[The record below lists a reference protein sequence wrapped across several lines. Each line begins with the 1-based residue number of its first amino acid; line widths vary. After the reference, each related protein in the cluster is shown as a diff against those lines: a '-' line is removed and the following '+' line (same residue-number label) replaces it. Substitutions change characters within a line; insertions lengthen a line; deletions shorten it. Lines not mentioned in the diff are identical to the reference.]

1 MASTLLYLVR
11 HAEQAHPPAGDE
23 PDGGISALGEQQA
36 HRLGRRLANVPFD
49 VVRHSPL
56 RRAVQ
61 TAQILASY
69 LPGIPVNCSELLR
82 DRTPIP
88 SASQAGMVPLQ
99 YRPFL
104 GNIPA
109 AERDTGAAHLTAAVE
124 QLAIVDAGDRHEL
137 LVAPAWRWMGLNQ
150 FNCALTIIEIQPHL
164 PPMLITFNDTGHLP
178 LDLRGH
184 APRRIAE
191 NSQQRTQART
201 TTDRP
206 FSPSAATLQISVSG

>member
-1 MASTLLYLVR
+1 LASTLLYLVR
-11 HAEQAHPPAGDE
+11 HAEQAHSPAGDE

-124 QLAIVDAGDRHEL
+124 QLAIVDAGNRHEL
-137 LVAPAWRWMGLNQ
+137 LVTHNFVIGWFVRHALDAPAWRWMGLNQ

-164 PPMLITFNDTGHLP
+164 PPMLITFNDIGHLP

-184 APRRIAE
+184 APIALR
-191 NSQQRTQART
+191 S
-201 TTDRP
+201 
-206 FSPSAATLQISVSG
+206 

>member
-11 HAEQAHPPAGDE
+11 HAEQAHSPAGDE

-36 HRLGRRLANVPFD
+36 HRLGRRLAGVPFD

-88 SASQAGMVPLQ
+88 SASQAGMVPVQ

-137 LVAPAWRWMGLNQ
+137 LVTHNFVIGWFVRHALE

-164 PPMLITFNDTGHLP
+164 PPMLIAFNDIGHLP

-184 APRRIAE
+184 APIALR
-191 NSQQRTQART
+191 S
-201 TTDRP
+201 
-206 FSPSAATLQISVSG
+206 